1 MKNMHRREF
10 STALLGASV
19 LAAGLPAAAQGGPVE
34 GTHYVRLGQPLPV
47 TAPSGKVEVVEFF
60 WYGCPHCNAFEP
72 MLDAWTK
79 KLPAD
84 VSFRRVPVAF
94 RDEPFGTHQRI
105 YYALET
111 MNQVEAMHRKV
122 FYAIHNDRQKLDKP
136 AEIAAFMT
144 KNGVDGV
151 YDADPAKV
159 PTATRFDHLTYLD
172 AGPIAEAQGAAAVAL
187 HARTAEQAY
196 SGKADWKLITDVKRA
211 VKSIPIIGNGD
222 VTINGRTMNIGEA
235 IIEFNLADED

>member
-1 MKNMHRREF
+1 MKHMHRREF
-10 STALLGASV
+10 STTLLGASA
-19 LAAGLPAAAQGGPVE
+19 LAVGLPAAAQGGPVE

-47 TAPSGKVEVVEFF
+47 TAPAGKVEVVEFF

-72 MLDAWTK
+72 MLEAWTK

-136 AEIAAFMT
+136 AEIAALMT
-144 KNGVDGV
+144 KNGLDGAKFVEVMNSFGVQTKARQAKQLAEAYKIDGV
-151 YDADPAKV
+151 PALGV
-159 PTATRFDHLTYLD
+159 QGRFYTSGSL
-172 AGPIAEAQGAAAVAL
+172 AGSP
-187 HARTAEQAY
+187 EQ
-196 SGKADWKLITDVKRA
+196 SLRVTDFLIERSRK
-211 VKSIPIIGNGD
+211 G
-222 VTINGRTMNIGEA
+222 
-235 IIEFNLADED
+235 